1 MELQQMNES
10 LHESALF
17 MRMLTDFMPGMV
29 GYWTKELR
37 STFANREYLNWFGRS
52 MEEINGIAIQD
63 LLGESLFRKHEPYI
77 RAALAGESQT
87 FDYTLILP
95 NDELKETLV
104 HYIPHL
110 DGKEVL
116 GLFVLILDI
125 TERKSLEQAMISVA
139 EERQRVIGQE
149 LHDNLGQ
156 QIAAIAYQAQALEHK
171 ILASGSSEMAKIA
184 ASIATQA
191 QNSVMQC
198 KHLARGLLPLD
209 LESNSL
215 MFALQAFALGIA
227 NTYEIS
233 CVFVCGNEIIIEDN
247 NLALNFYR
255 IAQEATHNA
264 IDHGGA
270 QHITISL
277 EAGQGVLSLSICD
290 DGCGFS
296 GHNTKREV
304 MPGMGIKIMKYR
316 ARQIG
321 ATLEIQ
327 LRDQGGT
334 EVRIEKRAI

>member
-1 MELQQMNES
+1 MNES
-10 LHESALF
+10 LHESAHF
-17 MRMLTDFMPGMV
+17 MRMITDFIPGMV
-29 GYWTKELR
+29 GYWTKDLR
-37 STFANREYLNWFGRS
+37 STFANREYSNWFGRS
-52 MEEINGIAIQD
+52 IEEINGIAVQD

-87 FDYTLILP
+87 FDYTLILS
-95 NDELKETLV
+95 NDKIKETLV
-104 HYIPHL
+104 HYIPHF
-110 DGKEVL
+110 DGKKVS

-125 TERKSLEQAMISVA
+125 TERKSLEQAMIAVA
-139 EERQRVIGQE
+139 EERQHFIGQE

-171 ILASGSSEMAKIA
+171 ILASGNSELANIA
-184 ASIATQA
+184 TSIATQA

-198 KHLARGLLPLD
+198 KHLARGLLPLE

-215 MFALQAFALGIA
+215 MFALQEFALGIA

-233 CVFVCGNEIIIEDN
+233 CVFVCENEIIIDDN
-247 NLALNFYR
+247 NLALNLYR

-277 EAGQGVLSLSICD
+277 ELGQGVLSLSICD
-290 DGCGFS
+290 DGCGFA
-296 GHNTKREV
+296 GLKAKREV
-304 MPGMGIKIMKYR
+304 TPGMGIKIMHYR
-316 ARQIG
+316 AKQVG
-321 ATLEIQ
+321 ATLEFH

-334 EVRIEKRAI
+334 EVRLEKRMF

>member
-1 MELQQMNES
+1 
-10 LHESALF
+10 
-17 MRMLTDFMPGMV
+17 MLTDFMPGMV

-52 MEEINGIAIQD
+52 MEDINGIAIQD

-77 RAALAGESQT
+77 LAALSGESQT

-95 NDELKETLV
+95 NDETKETLV
-104 HYIPHL
+104 HYIPHH

-139 EERQRVIGQE
+139 EERQRLIGQE

-171 ILASGSSEMAKIA
+171 ILSSGNLEMAKIA
-184 ASIATQA
+184 ASIAAQA

-198 KHLARGLLPLD
+198 KHLARGLLPLE

-215 MFALQAFALGIA
+215 MFALQAFASSIA

-233 CVFVCGNEIIIEDN
+233 CAFVCENEIVIDDN
-247 NLALNFYR
+247 NLALNLYR

-270 QHITISL
+270 QHLTISL
-277 EAGQGVLSLSICD
+277 EAGQGVISLSICD
-290 DGCGFS
+290 DGCGFA
-296 GHNTKREV
+296 GLNTKREV
-304 MPGMGIKIMKYR
+304 SPGMGIRIMQYR

-321 ATLEIQ
+321 ATLE
-327 LRDQGGT
+327 LRLRAQGGT
-334 EVRIEKRAI
+334 EVRVEKRAA